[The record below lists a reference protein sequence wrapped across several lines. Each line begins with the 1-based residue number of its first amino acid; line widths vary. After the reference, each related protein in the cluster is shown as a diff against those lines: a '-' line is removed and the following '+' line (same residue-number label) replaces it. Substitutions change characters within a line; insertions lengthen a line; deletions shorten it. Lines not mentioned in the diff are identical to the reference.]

1 MHGCLGRE
9 TPLREGPSCCTVTV
23 PLPSDDQAFLTGPG
37 PSLAHGS
44 CVPGE
49 ASSLEGSQAP
59 PVHQLCPTDLNPSFG
74 SNWVGLGI
82 TAGFTYR
89 DGMDE
94 RVKGH
99 KPGEQGLEPEDL
111 VGLQHFS
118 SLQEEP
124 GSNPA
129 SLGLPKPRARIK
141 FAVRV

>member
-23 PLPSDDQAFLTGPG
+23 PLPSDDQAPHSRMAPASQGKHPPWKAPRLHQFT
-37 PSLAHGS
+37 S
-44 CVPGE
+44 CVQRTLIPVLAQTGWDW
-49 ASSLEGSQAP
+49 GS
-59 PVHQLCPTDLNPSFG
+59 
-74 SNWVGLGI
+74 
-82 TAGFTYR
+82 AGFMYR